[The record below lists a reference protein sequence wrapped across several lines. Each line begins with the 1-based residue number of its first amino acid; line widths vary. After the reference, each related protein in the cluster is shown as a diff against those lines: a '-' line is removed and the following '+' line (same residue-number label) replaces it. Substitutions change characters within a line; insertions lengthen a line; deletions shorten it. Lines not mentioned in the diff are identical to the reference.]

1 MNPFFQVLPALTMT
15 AMNANRKAIKAN
27 RKEKYVIGWKKLQ
40 EDTDI
45 EPTINFISCDTRDF
59 DVYMSNEYPKMED
72 FQMDQWKHFEKSFI
86 DEDFVIGIL
95 NELKRATGGD
105 GDWRHITTV
114 DGHWLKYI
122 IILFQIIA
130 LASVVLVDNFYF
142 DMGIIS
148 LQVLALYWQI
158 VNYGKNQRDDQ

>member
-27 RKEKYVIGWKKLQ
+27 RKEKYVTGWKKLQ

-45 EPTINFISCDTRDF
+45 DPTINFISCDTRDF
-59 DVYMSNEYPKMED
+59 DVYMCNEYPKMDD
-72 FQMDQWKHFEKSFI
+72 FQMDQWKHFEKTFI

-122 IILFQIIA
+122 WFVRANDTQFVML
-130 LASVVLVDNFYF
+130 SKGY
-142 DMGIIS
+142 GIIDKS
-148 LQVLALYWQI
+148 QLFEIIDWSSEYV
-158 VNYGKNQRDDQ
+158 KTK